1 MGRAALDYLPHYT
14 LEDYDRWEGD
24 WELIDGVPF
33 AMAPRP
39 GFAHQRASMHFI
51 ESIRQQ
57 LRSCAECQL
66 YPEIEWRIAS
76 NLVFQPD
83 LVVICREPN
92 NPHYLDFPP
101 ELIIEILSPSTE
113 AKDRGLKMERYA
125 WYGVRFYMLADPQR
139 QQLEAF
145 QLEQGGYRKL
155 KGPQFGLALTESCR
169 IHLPET
175 IDM

>member
-39 GFAHQRASMHFI
+39 GFAHQRASGSLYKMLD
-51 ESIRQQ
+51 SQ
-57 LRSCAECQL
+57 LERCTSCRSF
-66 YPEIEWRIAS
+66 YEIEWRIAP

>member
-39 GFAHQRASMHFI
+39 GFDHQRAGKRLLFPLEEAIARCSRCELF
-51 ESIRQQ
+51 
-57 LRSCAECQL
+57 
-66 YPEIEWRIAS
+66 YEIGWRIAPQT
-76 NLVFQPD
+76 VFQPD
-83 LVVICREPN
+83 LVIVCREPN

-101 ELIIEILSPSTE
+101 KLIIEILSPSTE
-113 AKDRGLKMERYA
+113 AKDCGLKMERYA

-139 QQLEAF
+139 KQLEAY

-155 KGPQFGLALTESCR
+155 KGPQFELALTESCR
-169 IHLPET
+169 IQLPET
-175 IDM
+175 IEM